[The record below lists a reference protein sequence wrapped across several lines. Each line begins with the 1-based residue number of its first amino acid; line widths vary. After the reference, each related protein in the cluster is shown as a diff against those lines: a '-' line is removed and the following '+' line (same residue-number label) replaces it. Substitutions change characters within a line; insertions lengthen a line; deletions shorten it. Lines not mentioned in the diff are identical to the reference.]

1 MQALVRTRKGYA
13 EQLRNLFAYE
23 RAIAGVITSF
33 RSVPGFESSK
43 TSQNFRVI
51 FLRYYIISAIPIAGD
66 FSKRVFVIKRRTVS
80 VRNAAYGTEI
90 WPQYR
95 KLGFSARPT
104 LPSEGKD
111 YLYEKGAGSKIHG
124 EPLSPVMIREKRDSI
139 DAQTTPAIHR

>member
-33 RSVPGFESSK
+33 RSVRILKNISKFPRNFPPILHHISYSDRWRFFE
-43 TSQNFRVI
+43 TR
-51 FLRYYIISAIPIAGD
+51 LRNKAKNRLGA
-66 FSKRVFVIKRRTVS
+66 KRGIRAPKYARSIVNLVS
-80 VRNAAYGTEI
+80 VRA
-90 WPQYR
+90 
-95 KLGFSARPT
+95 
-104 LPSEGKD
+104 LPSRKD

>member
-51 FLRYYIISAIPIAGD
+51 FLRYHITYSDLRWRFFETRLRNKAKNRLGA
-66 FSKRVFVIKRRTVS
+66 KRGIRHRNMAAVS
-80 VRNAAYGTEI
+80 
-90 WPQYR
+90 
-95 KLGFSARPT
+95 
-104 LPSEGKD
+104 
-111 YLYEKGAGSKIHG
+111 
-124 EPLSPVMIREKRDSI
+124 
-139 DAQTTPAIHR
+139 